1 MTWRKTWRRMFMK
14 KRQYQTVN
22 LSYWYRFKKAK
33 YRVWRSRKAFLLV
46 QVIDNS
52 WKKSSANKM
61 AAVVIMF
68 RILWENFV
76 HSLSVLEK
84 AFTEGK
90 SKSFSRSKIRQ
101 IFSVLT
107 SFSCCGVARIS
118 KKESFVLL
126 DLYILVMKACLWILW
141 SDSLSYVFMTANRK
155 VLLNKVQIAFC
166 MPLWELKCI
175 YYYIFRFSFSGA
187 YNKKTEFFKKQ
198 SRRGVSTTNMN
209 CIQA

>member
-1 MTWRKTWRRMFMK
+1 MHFDC
-14 KRQYQTVN
+14 YQTVN

-68 RILWENFV
+68 RVLWENFV

-84 AFTEGK
+84 VFTESK

-126 DLYILVMKACLWILW
+126 DLYILVMNDEGLFVDLVIWQL
-141 SDSLSYVFMTANRK
+141 
-155 VLLNKVQIAFC
+155 
-166 MPLWELKCI
+166 ELCFYDCQQKGP
-175 YYYIFRFSFSGA
+175 F
-187 YNKKTEFFKKQ
+187 KQ
-198 SRRGVSTTNMN
+198 SSNCLLHAIMRTEMYLLLYFQVFILRGV
-209 CIQA
+209 